1 MADQEFL
8 ASFGVQIDESGVNR
22 LQQALE
28 KNRSLAEELAS
39 AFDRA
44 RQAVESFFASLPDL
58 SVPALGTGAA
68 RVTEEQQGISLPF
81 SLDFTKANQELQA
94 FLKGAGKNLKLTA
107 DASAVLSAGQSAL
120 ASLYTL
126 FASTIL
132 PLQVSLRTAGSI
144 GAVSAGA
151 ASGMAAALS
160 SLPALLNTPGVSPS
174 VTNNASKNVSAPVS
188 INVTAAGSDPEA
200 VGRSVYDVAEQYL
213 LRTMQGAV

>member
-28 KNRSLAEELAS
+28 KNRSLAEELAF

-44 RQAVESFFASLPDL
+44 RQAVNTFFASLPDM
-58 SVPALGTGAA
+58 SMPDLGAGSAQ
-68 RVTEEQQGISLPF
+68 VTEEQQGISLPF
-81 SLDFTKANQELQA
+81 SLDFTKANKELQA
-94 FLKGAGKNLKLTA
+94 FMKTAGKNLKLTA

-120 ASLYTL
+120 TSLYAL
-126 FASTIL
+126 FASTVL
-132 PLQVSLRTAGSI
+132 PLQVSLQTAGSV
-144 GAVSAGA
+144 GAAANGA

-160 SLPALLNTPGVSPS
+160 SLPALLNTPSVSPS
-174 VTNNASKNVSAPVS
+174 VTNNARNVSAPVS